1 MFKKLGEEG
10 IRFIAASVI
19 LGLEHLHENQII
31 YRDLKPENIIIFE
44 DGYVK
49 LTDFGLTKIL
59 MNNEQTKTEAGTVLY
74 FAPEIILKQ
83 GYSKLADLWQ
93 LGIFIYE
100 LATSKLPFRKD

>member
-10 IRFIAASVI
+10 IRFIVASVI

-31 YRDLKPENIIIFE
+31 YRDLKPENIIMFE

-59 MNNEQTKTEAGTVLY
+59 MNN
-74 FAPEIILKQ
+74 
-83 GYSKLADLWQ
+83 
-93 LGIFIYE
+93 
-100 LATSKLPFRKD
+100 